1 MAKRSYP
8 TSEVRGSGRECQAA
22 TAQEWLRGAIPHLRL
37 GAAAGRSNPAS
48 RSGVAGMSH
57 LAPEASGGS
66 QEEQPHVQVAVAAR
80 VQEGLEEL
88 SHVEDQEEQRL
99 GDTLRPM

>member
-1 MAKRSYP
+1 
-8 TSEVRGSGRECQAA
+8 
-22 TAQEWLRGAIPHLRL
+22 
-37 GAAAGRSNPAS
+37 
-48 RSGVAGMSH
+48 MSQ